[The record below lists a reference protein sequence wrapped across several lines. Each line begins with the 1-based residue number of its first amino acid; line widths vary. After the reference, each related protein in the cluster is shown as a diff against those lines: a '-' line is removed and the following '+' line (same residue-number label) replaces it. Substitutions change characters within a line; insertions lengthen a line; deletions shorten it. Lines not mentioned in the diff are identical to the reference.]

1 LSLPVNIEWI
11 AAHWSE
17 AAMALSLAAWTAT
30 TFGSKRKYLIGAML
44 LVLASLR
51 IIPVGQANLS
61 LAAILAGAFG
71 EISCL
76 SVLLVTANFL
86 PGWLPLRDRKLLA
99 LPVVVGLVLYWT
111 VLTYGPFDL
120 YRLGYLHASSGKLG
134 SILFLVTLGF
144 LSLMM
149 PIRLMGLVALA
160 CLSWG
165 FGMQA
170 STNLWDYLLDVPSVL
185 IYFGLLIGT
194 FLPRSKQ

>member
-1 LSLPVNIEWI
+1 
-11 AAHWSE
+11 
-17 AAMALSLAAWTAT
+17 MALSLAAWTAT
-30 TFGSKRKYLIGAML
+30 SFGSKRKYLIGAML

-61 LAAILAGAFG
+61 LAAILAGALG
-71 EISCL
+71 EISSL

-165 FGMQA
+165 LGMQA
-170 STNLWDYLLDVPSVL
+170 STNLWDYLLDAPSVL
-185 IYFGLLIGT
+185 IYFGLLMGT